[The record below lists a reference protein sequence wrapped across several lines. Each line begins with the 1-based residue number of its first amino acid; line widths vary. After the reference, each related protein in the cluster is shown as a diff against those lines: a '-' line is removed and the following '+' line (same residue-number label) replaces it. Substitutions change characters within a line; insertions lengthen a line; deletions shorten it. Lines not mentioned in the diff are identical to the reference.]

1 MTMSKIL
8 KHFLLIA
15 VSLFSLVVIT
25 INENRVSELY
35 WERSDFQNAYYIDE
49 DYNLAIR
56 KNANLRYEFYDS
68 SKFTSYVNSDD
79 NLPCATIAG
88 YHFRLEEK
96 QNPKKWDK
104 YDVIPEWNFFI
115 NVYET
120 NLPIESCDSYFDGI
134 TKGVIAS
141 LGDSQS
147 VLRSEYE
154 NYPTLKH
161 YDVVDDE
168 PANTIVVVTNN
179 LAYHITAID
188 TSELDELNVLLNNL
202 NFDIPSEITSLPWIM
217 IVSIIILEICLI
229 LEVIM
234 SARDI
239 KRIGDINKVARVFT
253 IFTFAMICAYTI
265 ASLVHTIVFN
275 INLRY
280 FFDEYYLAFIW
291 IYTGV
296 ILSLVILYNRL
307 MNHSDSNRGVG
318 FILPDRWKARLKDST
333 MSRLIVIVVC
343 YPCLIALILAG
354 FMAVPFVFIVYL
366 LFLLGYI
373 ITHSVRWILS
383 GSIK

>member
-1 MTMSKIL
+1 MARLL
-8 KHFLLIA
+8 KHILLFA
-15 VSLFSLVVIT
+15 VSLISLIVLTVNYFNIQD
-25 INENRVSELY
+25 SY
-35 WERSDFQNAYYIDE
+35 YERQ
-49 DYNLAIR
+49 
-56 KNANLRYEFYDS
+56 
-68 SKFTSYVNSDD
+68 SYVQDYDVYDAYKISIKENS
-79 NLPCATIAG
+79 NLSYKLCDENDLAEYSNHIANMPCAVFKGNYYRKEAN
-88 YHFRLEEK
+88 K
-96 QNPKKWDK
+96 NPEHMWDK
-104 YDVIPEWNFFI
+104 WRTIPEWDFFI

-120 NLPIESCDSYFDGI
+120 GLPIESASSYLKGISKGIDSSGMDLNSVQY
-134 TKGVIAS
+134 
-141 LGDSQS
+141 DSHQGFPA
-147 VLRSEYE
+147 LRYC
-154 NYPTLKH
+154 
-161 YDVVDDE
+161 DVVNNSH
-168 PANTIVVVTNN
+168 ANTIVVVTNN

-229 LEVIM
+229 FEVIM

-366 LFLLGYI
+366 LFLLGYV

>member
-1 MTMSKIL
+1 MARLL
-8 KHFLLIA
+8 KHILLFAASII
-15 VSLFSLVVIT
+15 SLIVLTVNYFNIQDS
-25 INENRVSELY
+25 Y
-35 WERSDFQNAYYIDE
+35 YERQ
-49 DYNLAIR
+49 
-56 KNANLRYEFYDS
+56 
-68 SKFTSYVNSDD
+68 SYVQDYDVYDAYKISIKENS
-79 NLPCATIAG
+79 NLSYKLCDENDLAEYSNHIANMPCAVFKGNYYRKEAN
-88 YHFRLEEK
+88 K
-96 QNPKKWDK
+96 NPEHMWDK
-104 YDVIPEWNFFI
+104 WRTISEWDFFI

-120 NLPIESCDSYFDGI
+120 ELPIESASSYFKGISEGVDSFGMDLNSVQYDSYQGF
-134 TKGVIAS
+134 
-141 LGDSQS
+141 
-147 VLRSEYE
+147 
-154 NYPTLKH
+154 PTLRH
-161 YDVVDDE
+161 CDLVNNIS
-168 PANTIVVVTNN
+168 ANTIVIVTDN

-188 TSELDELNVLLNNL
+188 ASEIDELDVLLNNL
-202 NFDIPSEITSLPWIM
+202 NFDIPPEITSLPWIM
-217 IVSIIILEICLI
+217 IVTIIILEICLI
-229 LEVIM
+229 FEVIM

-239 KRIGDINKVARVFT
+239 KRVGDINKVARIFT

-366 LFLLGYI
+366 LFLLGYV
-373 ITHSVRWILS
+373 ITHSVRWIIA
-383 GSIK
+383 GSIN

>member
-1 MTMSKIL
+1 MTIVL
-8 KHFLLIA
+8 KHILLFAASLISLIVVTVNNFDAQDSYYERESYVQDYDVYDAYKIA
-15 VSLFSLVVIT
+15 VKKNSNLSYKLYD
-25 INENRVSELY
+25 ENDLATY
-35 WERSDFQNAYYIDE
+35 LNHID
-49 DYNLAIR
+49 NM
-56 KNANLRYEFYDS
+56 
-68 SKFTSYVNSDD
+68 
-79 NLPCATIAG
+79 PCAVLQG
-88 YHFRLEEK
+88 NHYREEAK
-96 QNPKKWDK
+96 KKPEHKWDK
-104 YDVIPEWNFFI
+104 WRTIPEWDFFI

-120 NLPIESCDSYFDGI
+120 GLPIESASSYLKGISKGIGSSGMDLNSVQYDSHQGF
-134 TKGVIAS
+134 
-141 LGDSQS
+141 
-147 VLRSEYE
+147 
-154 NYPTLKH
+154 PTLR
-161 YDVVDDE
+161 YCDVVNNSH
-168 PANTIVVVTNN
+168 ANTIVVVTNN

-229 LEVIM
+229 FEVIM

-280 FFDEYYLAFIW
+280 FFDEDYLAFIW

-366 LFLLGYI
+366 LFLLGYV

>member
-1 MTMSKIL
+1 MARLL
-8 KHFLLIA
+8 KHILLFA
-15 VSLFSLVVIT
+15 ASLISLIVLTVNYFNIQD
-25 INENRVSELY
+25 SY
-35 WERSDFQNAYYIDE
+35 YERQ
-49 DYNLAIR
+49 
-56 KNANLRYEFYDS
+56 
-68 SKFTSYVNSDD
+68 SYVQDYDVYDAYKISIKENS
-79 NLPCATIAG
+79 NLSYKLCDENDLAEYSNHIANMPCAVFKGNYYRKEANKNPEHMWNKWRTIS
-88 YHFRLEEK
+88 E
-96 QNPKKWDK
+96 WD
-104 YDVIPEWNFFI
+104 FFI

-120 NLPIESCDSYFDGI
+120 ELPIESASSYFKGISEGVDSFGMDLNSVQYDSYQGF
-134 TKGVIAS
+134 
-141 LGDSQS
+141 
-147 VLRSEYE
+147 
-154 NYPTLKH
+154 PTLRH
-161 YDVVDDE
+161 CDLVNNIS
-168 PANTIVVVTNN
+168 ANTIVIVTDN
-179 LAYHITAID
+179 LSYHITAID
-188 TSELDELNVLLNNL
+188 ASEIDELDVLLNNL

-229 LEVIM
+229 FEVIM

-366 LFLLGYI
+366 LFLLGYV